1 MECAYYFNFLSAV
14 FPSELDERL
23 EYAGFWFRERLEV
36 VQDALKGRSMRYP
49 WLGLDH
55 ARLDQADNTFE
66 VVGQCV
72 ARR

>member
-1 MECAYYFNFLSAV
+1 M

-55 ARLDQADNTFE
+55 AGLDQADNTFE